1 MPRLSK
7 SPKLYQERRLPAD
20 RQTLRGP
27 GPRSDF
33 DNNLARAIPLLP
45 PLPLPELL
53 HAAGGGPPTD
63 GGETTP
69 WPHGS
74 EEIV

>member
-7 SPKLYQERRLPAD
+7 SPKLYQERRLPDD

-33 DNNLARAIPLLP
+33 DNNLARALPLLP
-45 PLPLPELL
+45 PLPLPEMLRTE
-53 HAAGGGPPTD
+53 GDGPPLDAGQTP
-63 GGETTP
+63 P